1 MSSEAAVAQNSRS
14 SLSRPITLGSA
25 AGPLGYLALGLTL
38 LAFGLLGTGVLND
51 ASVKDAGSL
60 ALFVGGLTLFIAG
73 LLEFRGGSA
82 ATGTAFTA
90 LGAFWVTWA
99 QAAPSGKDATA
110 LFLILWALLALT
122 LTATHWLGGDLVRG
136 VYALFTVALV
146 LLAIS
151 TLASNDT
158 VGKAGGWVAAV
169 AGLLAW
175 YGATSTLA
183 GGAWGKLALPVR

>member
-1 MSSEAAVAQNSRS
+1 MSNEAAVAQNTRTVS
-14 SLSRPITLGSA
+14 LGSA

-38 LAFGLLGTGVLND
+38 LSFGLLNTGVLSGAD
-51 ASVKDAGSL
+51 VKDSGSL

-99 QAAPSGKDATA
+99 EAAPAGKHATA

-122 LTATHWLGGDLVRG
+122 LTLTHWLGGELVRA
-136 VYALFTVALV
+136 VYGLFTVALV
-146 LLAIS
+146 LLAIG
-151 TLASNDT
+151 TLAGNDT
-158 VGKAGGWVAAV
+158 FGKIAGWVAAV

-175 YGATSTLA
+175 YSATSALA
-183 GGAWGKLALPVR
+183 GGSWGRVSLPVR